1 MTRRTDLVDAYLRRL
16 GEEARR
22 VADRVEVAPDT
33 TYLGGGTPSLL
44 GVREL
49 GVLFGQLRAVFGG
62 LGDEVTL
69 EAHPATVTPE
79 AVAAWRDAGVTR
91 LSIGVQSFDDT
102 VLARLGRDHDA
113 RQAHAA
119 VDAAVAVGGWS
130 VSVDLITA
138 VEGQDVAADLV
149 AAAASGVDHVSA
161 YTLTIEPGTPFDRR
175 GVTVCDAAEA
185 DALDAATAILG
196 GVGLGRYEVS
206 NHARPGSA
214 CRHNLA
220 YWRSEWW
227 VGLGPSA
234 AGHEPSVSGGLAD
247 RTVNPRLGD
256 WLDGGEPVREVRD
269 PLGWVE
275 DALVA
280 GLRMVEGVDLEE
292 LSARSGLEVGRLL
305 AAEVDALVAEGLV
318 SVAGGRLA
326 ATPRGMTVLDTVT
339 ARLVPL
345 PPPPR

>member
-1 MTRRTDLVDAYLRRL
+1 
-16 GEEARR
+16 
-22 VADRVEVAPDT
+22 
-33 TYLGGGTPSLL
+33 
-44 GVREL
+44 
-49 GVLFGQLRAVFGG
+49 
-62 LGDEVTL
+62 
-69 EAHPATVTPE
+69 
-79 AVAAWRDAGVTR
+79 
-91 LSIGVQSFDDT
+91 
-102 VLARLGRDHDA
+102 
-113 RQAHAA
+113 
-119 VDAAVAVGGWS
+119 
-130 VSVDLITA
+130 
-138 VEGQDVAADLV
+138 
-149 AAAASGVDHVSA
+149 
-161 YTLTIEPGTPFDRR
+161 
-175 GVTVCDAAEA
+175 
-185 DALDAATAILG
+185 
-196 GVGLGRYEVS
+196 
-206 NHARPGSA
+206 
-214 CRHNLA
+214 
-220 YWRSEWW
+220 
-227 VGLGPSA
+227 
-234 AGHEPSVSGGLAD
+234 VSGGLAD